1 MSMRIVPDSNVLVSA
16 FFFKGT
22 PYRFLDKAILD
33 EHDLITSN
41 AIIAELRSTMQKPYF
56 QKRIANQDVA
66 QKIIDDYRR
75 AATIVNPVSIPS
87 VCRDPKDNMVLACA
101 VEAKADWLVTG
112 DGDLQVLGWYG
123 SVKIISPADALA
135 RIS

>member
-1 MSMRIVPDSNVLVSA
+1 MRIVPDSNVLISA
-16 FFFKGT
+16 FFFKGV
-22 PYRFLDKAILD
+22 PKQFMEKAIRGRHRIFISNAILD
-33 EHDLITSN
+33 
-41 AIIAELRSTMQKPYF
+41 ELRSTMQKPYF
-56 QKRIANQDVA
+56 RKRMISQNVQEEIIA
-66 QKIIDDYRR
+66 DYRR
-75 AATIVNPVSIPS
+75 MATIIDPASIPS